1 MSCLKIECFLSGLS
15 TWLIFQGEN
24 MSAYISND
32 RNDSFYENC
41 AVASTL
47 TGDGF
52 RESKNNNTKTK
63 PNQTH
68 THTKPIYYFLLSAKK
83 QNKIFHYCQKPQL
96 GFFLRIL
103 IKQEHERLYMMGW
116 RDGSVVKNIACFSK
130 GPEFNSQQ
138 LHCGSQPFVMR
149 SGSLF

>member
-1 MSCLKIECFLSGLS
+1 
-15 TWLIFQGEN
+15 

-32 RNDSFYENC
+32 RSDSIYENC

-52 RESKNNNTKTK
+52 RELKYNNAKTK
-63 PNQTH
+63 QIKH
-68 THTKPIYYFLLSAKK
+68 THTQPIHYFLLFGKK

-103 IKQEHERLYMMGW
+103 IKQEYERLHMVGW

-130 GPEFNSQQ
+130 GPEFNSWQP
-138 LHCGSQPFVMR
+138 HGGSQPSVMR
-149 SGSLF
+149 SGALF